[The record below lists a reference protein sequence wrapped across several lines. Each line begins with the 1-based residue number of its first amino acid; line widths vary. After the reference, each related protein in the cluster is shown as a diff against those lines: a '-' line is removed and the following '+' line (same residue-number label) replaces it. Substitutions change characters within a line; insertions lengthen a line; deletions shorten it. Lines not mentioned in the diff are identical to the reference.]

1 MLKYFLSSFIFFLSL
16 YSVTAQHTNEE
27 KILRAR
33 SIGIKD
39 STSGFQILDSLL
51 PRLTKNSEF
60 ALYYK
65 SHGVINYY
73 WKKPLNALSLY
84 ERSILYYKKEN
95 NYVELC
101 NTYNNIGLV
110 YEDLNEADK
119 AVYSFNQSMHFAEIS
134 GDVCCKTKAS
144 LNMANYY
151 NKLHIISKCDE
162 YSSKAVQ
169 YALLC
174 KDSSLIV
181 TAYNIRGVLFSSE
194 KKKDSALVNYRI
206 SARYSYLINDQ
217 NNYAVALNNISH
229 VFLSYNQYDSSSFYL
244 LRSKDVFEQINNTY
258 GLFSVYNDLGNLMV
272 KKKKYA
278 EALSYYKTSEKYATE
293 SAGINEMIT
302 IHGNLSSV
310 YESLRDFKNAYKER
324 TLQINLQDSLRDLQ
338 LSKEVLDLEEKYKNK
353 QNELQIKDL
362 TQQKKIAELDAFK
375 RENEIKWQSRWKWVL
390 AIVLGLLSILFYFII
405 SKIQVARKKSAVTS
419 ELKQLDI
426 EYKLLRTQMN
436 PHFLFNVLN
445 SVQSIVAK
453 EEREKAEI
461 VLAKFGKLIRNLLLH
476 SRKEWI
482 GLDEELDQIKLY
494 IQLEE
499 LRFPDKF
506 SFHLILHPS
515 LNQEEIEI
523 PSMILQPFVENAI
536 LHGIS
541 KLTDRFGK
549 ISIEISPLDNDMIK
563 CEISDNGVGRK
574 QSAEHKELSNHIS
587 LATKLIE
594 ERLKM
599 IKNNSNTNYSITYQD
614 LTEGTKVTLIF
625 PYKQNF

>member
-16 YSVTAQHTNEE
+16 YCVTAQHTNEE

-244 LRSKDVFEQINNTY
+244 LRSKDVFEQIKCNENICIVRVSSRSPTAY
-258 GLFSVYNDLGNLMV
+258 RSLTKRLLKSMCSMGGSSLSLGDTVGLY
-272 KKKKYA
+272 
-278 EALSYYKTSEKYATE
+278 
-293 SAGINEMIT
+293 
-302 IHGNLSSV
+302 
-310 YESLRDFKNAYKER
+310 
-324 TLQINLQDSLRDLQ
+324 
-338 LSKEVLDLEEKYKNK
+338 
-353 QNELQIKDL
+353 
-362 TQQKKIAELDAFK
+362 
-375 RENEIKWQSRWKWVL
+375 
-390 AIVLGLLSILFYFII
+390 
-405 SKIQVARKKSAVTS
+405 
-419 ELKQLDI
+419 
-426 EYKLLRTQMN
+426 
-436 PHFLFNVLN
+436 
-445 SVQSIVAK
+445 
-453 EEREKAEI
+453 
-461 VLAKFGKLIRNLLLH
+461 
-476 SRKEWI
+476 
-482 GLDEELDQIKLY
+482 
-494 IQLEE
+494 
-499 LRFPDKF
+499 
-506 SFHLILHPS
+506 
-515 LNQEEIEI
+515 
-523 PSMILQPFVENAI
+523 
-536 LHGIS
+536 
-541 KLTDRFGK
+541 GK
-549 ISIEISPLDNDMIK
+549 ISPCDAKSMPASDTNCLPRITARSVIQCILMRLISR
-563 CEISDNGVGRK
+563 S
-574 QSAEHKELSNHIS
+574 SAS
-587 LATKLIE
+587 T
-594 ERLKM
+594 R
-599 IKNNSNTNYSITYQD
+599 
-614 LTEGTKVTLIF
+614 
-625 PYKQNF
+625 